1 MKNFF
6 LISNPNLDCVLC
18 GVTWS
23 ESHGSMA
30 GVQVGLVLPMLSEM
44 DRQTE
49 MCISRCAFPDVHF
62 QCLRASSVS
71 WLMGTAHGQG
81 SGSVRTKH
89 LGALVFAAAALLSGS
104 CTFLGCICCREIPSP
119 LPAWFAQV
127 NECQV
132 LVSLSCGTTMVKTGV
147 KLHPN
152 VWLMEDSQKLRT
164 SVVLFLPWNRII
176 YVVLL

>member
-6 LISNPNLDCVLC
+6 LISNPNLDCILC

-49 MCISRCAFPDVHF
+49 TCISRCAFPDVHF

-119 LPAWFAQV
+119 SSCLVCTGEWVPGV
-127 NECQV
+127 GVSV
-132 LVSLSCGTTMVKTGV
+132 LWDTMVKIGV